1 MIIRR
6 LSPADVADYRRLRLQ
21 GLREC
26 PTAFGSSYA
35 EEAARP
41 RRAFAGRLAQTP
53 ANWTFG
59 AFEAGRLVGVLTLV
73 RETKAKEKHKAAI
86 YGMYVDP
93 TARRRGVGRA
103 LVDRAWRTA
112 SRLRGVRQVRL
123 AVVASNRP
131 ALRLYETAGFSVYG
145 REEAALF
152 VGRRYYAELF
162 LVRKL

>member
-6 LSPADVADYRRLRLQ
+6 LSPADSAEYRRVRLQ

-35 EEAARP
+35 EEVARP
-41 RRAFAGRLAQTP
+41 RSAFARRLRQTT

-73 RETKAKEKHKAAI
+73 RETRAKEKHKTAI

-103 LVDRAWRTA
+103 LIDRALRTA
-112 SRLRGVRQVRL
+112 HRLRGVRQVRL
-123 AVVASNRP
+123 AVVASNHP
-131 ALRLYETAGFSVYG
+131 AVQLYQAAGFRVYG
-145 REEAALF
+145 REVAALF
-152 VGRRYYAELF
+152 VAGRYYAELF